1 MDTVAGGRQSGSG
14 IRPGPACHTIV
25 TSGLAVRGRIPP
37 AFCPTRMIGTTL
49 SILGSLGM
57 FLFGMKIMSESLQ
70 KLSGEK
76 LRGIMRSMTG
86 NRFAGVGTG
95 FLVTCLV
102 QSSSAST
109 VMMVSFVNAGLL
121 TLAESIGMIMGA
133 NIGTTTTFWLV
144 SFFGFKFS
152 ISAIALPIM
161 GLALPLLF
169 ARKPRLRNTGEFCM
183 GFGLLFLGLMFLKD
197 SVPDIRS
204 NPEVLE
210 FIKDYSGRGLSSTLI
225 FLGFGILLT
234 IVVQSSSVAG
244 AITLTMAYKGW
255 IDFPT
260 ACAITL
266 GENIGTTIT
275 ANLAALGGNVQAKR
289 AARVHF
295 IFNVIGVI
303 WAVLLFTPFT
313 GLIQTLIPGDATDP
327 VHMPLHMAAFH
338 SLFNILNTA
347 LLIGFVP
354 QLARLSE
361 RLVKDDAAKPRDH
374 VGYESPLV
382 PHTGELNLAE
392 AERDVQRMGAITRE
406 LVTGFSTLFEEAP
419 ADLEAR
425 VKELKELEKESDRRA
440 IETTNYLLR
449 CTSGGVSEE
458 TMARVTSMLR
468 VVAELEDIC
477 DCGYRLVL
485 LAERKHRKQRV
496 LPPEVFKQVRDFSQL
511 LLQFMDFY
519 SSRLTTGVATADM
532 ETAYQLENLIDSF
545 RKTLR
550 KESVRRMRLSG
561 DVIKAEMLYIDMLS
575 NMESIGNHS
584 LNVLQ
589 ALRHES

>member
-1 MDTVAGGRQSGSG
+1 
-14 IRPGPACHTIV
+14 
-25 TSGLAVRGRIPP
+25 
-37 AFCPTRMIGTTL
+37 MIGTTL

-57 FLFGMKIMSESLQ
+57 FLFGMKIMSEALQ

-76 LRGIMRSMTG
+76 MRGIMRTMTG
-86 NRFAGVGTG
+86 NRFAGVGSG

-109 VMMVSFVNAGLL
+109 VMIVSFVNAGLL

-169 ARKPRLRNTGEFCM
+169 ARKPKFRNAGEFFM

-197 SVPDIRS
+197 SVPDINQ
-204 NPEVLE
+204 NPEIIH
-210 FIKDYSGRGLSSTLI
+210 FITSLSGHGILSTLMFI
-225 FLGFGILLT
+225 GVGALLT
-234 IVVQSSSVAG
+234 VVVQSSSVAG
-244 AITLTMAYKGW
+244 AITLTMAFKGW

-275 ANLAALGGNVQAKR
+275 ANAAALGGNVQAKR
-289 AARVHF
+289 AARAHF
-295 IFNVIGVI
+295 IFNIIGVT
-303 WAVLLFTPFT
+303 WAVAVFTPFVT
-313 GLIQTLIPGDATDP
+313 FIQNLIPTDANNP
-327 VHMPLHMAAFH
+327 LHMPIHMAAFH
-338 SLFNILNTA
+338 TFFNVANTA

-361 RLVKDDAAKPRDH
+361 RLVKDRPDAAKPSRDH

-382 PHTGELNLAE
+382 PQTGELNFAE
-392 AERDVQRMGAITRE
+392 AERDVQRMGQITRE
-406 LVTGFSTLFEEAP
+406 LLTGFADLFENAP
-419 ADLEAR
+419 ATPEELEAR
-425 VKELKELEKESDRRA
+425 VKQAKTLEKESDRRA
-440 IETTNYLLR
+440 LDTTQYLLA
-449 CTSGGVSEE
+449 CAAGGLSDA
-458 TMARVTSMLR
+458 TRNRVTAMLR

-477 DCGYRLVL
+477 DCGYRLVV
-485 LAERKHRKQRV
+485 LAERRHRKRRE
-496 LPPEVFKQVRDFSQL
+496 LSPTSLKQVREFSQL
-511 LLQFMDFY
+511 VLQFMDFY
-519 SSRLTTGVATADM
+519 SSRLTTGVPLSDM
-532 ETAYQLENLIDSF
+532 ETAFQLENLIDSF
-545 RKTLR
+545 RKNLR
-550 KESVRRMRLSG
+550 KESMQRMRLSA
-561 DVIKAEMLYIDMLS
+561 DAIKSEMLYIDVIN

-584 LNVLQ
+584 LNILQ
-589 ALRHES
+589 SLRHGGTE

>member
-1 MDTVAGGRQSGSG
+1 
-14 IRPGPACHTIV
+14 
-25 TSGLAVRGRIPP
+25 
-37 AFCPTRMIGTTL
+37 MIGTTL

-70 KLSGEK
+70 KLSGER
-76 LRGIMRSMTG
+76 LRGIMRTMTG

-95 FLVTCLV
+95 FLVTCMV

-121 TLAESIGMIMGA
+121 TLVEAIGMIMGA

-152 ISAIALPIM
+152 ISAVALPIM

-169 ARKPRLRNTGEFCM
+169 ARKPRLRNLGEFCM
-183 GFGLLFLGLMFLKD
+183 GFGLLFIGLMFLKD
-197 SVPDIRS
+197 AVPDIKN

-210 FIKDYSGRGLSSTLI
+210 FIKDYTGHGLASTLI

-234 IVVQSSSVAG
+234 IIVQSSSVAG

-295 IFNVIGVI
+295 IFNVIGVV
-303 WAVLLFTPFT
+303 WAIALFNPFVNFVQD
-313 GLIQTLIPGDATDP
+313 LVPADATDP

-338 SLFNILNTA
+338 TLFNVLNTA

-354 QLARLSE
+354 QLARLAE
-361 RLVKDDAAKPRDH
+361 RLVKDRPAKPARDH
-374 VGYESPLV
+374 MDYDSPLV
-382 PHTGELNLAE
+382 PRTGELNLAE
-392 AERDVQRMGAITRE
+392 AERDLQRMGAITRE
-406 LVTGFSTLFEEAP
+406 LVMGFSDLFENPP

-425 VKELKELEKESDRRA
+425 MTELKELEKESDRRA
-440 IETTNYLLR
+440 LATTQYLLR
-449 CTSGGVSEE
+449 CASGGLSEE
-458 TMARVTSMLR
+458 TRARVTSMLR

-485 LAERKHRKQRV
+485 LAERKHRKRRQH
-496 LPPEVFKQVRDFSQL
+496 PPEVTRQVRDFSQL

-519 SSRLTTGVATADM
+519 SSRLTTGVVTADM
-532 ETAYQLENLIDSF
+532 ETAYQLENLIDAF
-545 RKTLR
+545 RKNLR
-550 KESVRRMRLSG
+550 KESVRRMRVSG
-561 DVIKAEMLYIDMLS
+561 DVIKAEMLYIDMLN

>member
-1 MDTVAGGRQSGSG
+1 MIT
-14 IRPGPACHTIV
+14 TIL
-25 TSGLAVRGRIPP
+25 T
-37 AFCPTRMIGTTL
+37 
-49 SILGSLGM
+49 ILGSLGM
-57 FLFGMKIMSESLQ
+57 FLFGMKIMSEALQ

-76 LRGIMRSMTG
+76 LRSIIRTVTG
-86 NRFAGVGTG
+86 NRFIGVGTG

-121 TLAESIGMIMGA
+121 TVVEAIGMIMGA

-144 SFFGFKFS
+144 SFFGFKVS
-152 ISAIALPIM
+152 ISAVALPLM

-169 ARKPRLRNTGEFCM
+169 ARKTKLRDTGEFIM

-197 SVPDIRS
+197 AVPDIKN
-204 NPEVLE
+204 NPEVLQ
-210 FIKDYSGRGLSSTLI
+210 FITNFSGHGIISVLT
-225 FLGFGILLT
+225 FFGFGILLT
-234 IVVQSSSVAG
+234 LVVQSSSVAG
-244 AITLTMAYKGW
+244 AITLTMAFKGW

-266 GENIGTTIT
+266 GENVGTTIT
-275 ANLAALGGNVQAKR
+275 ANLAALGANVPAKR

-295 IFNVIGVI
+295 VFNIIGVI
-303 WAVLLFTPFT
+303 WAIAFFVPFT
-313 GLIQTLIPGDATDP
+313 GFIDWLMPGDATAP
-327 VHMPLHMAAFH
+327 SAMPIHMAAFH
-338 SLFNILNTA
+338 TLFNVINTA

-354 QLARLSE
+354 QLARLAE
-361 RLVKDDAAKPRDH
+361 RMVKDTSTRGPDH
-374 VGYESPLV
+374 VSYDSALI

-406 LVTGFSTLFEEAP
+406 LVTGFSDLFVTTDTDP
-419 ADLEAR
+419 VSLETR
-425 VKELKELEKESDRRA
+425 VKAFKELEKESDRRA

-449 CTSGGVSEE
+449 CTSSGVSDA
-458 TMARVTSMLR
+458 TMLRVTSMLR

-485 LAERKHRKQRV
+485 LAERKHRKLRE
-496 LPPEVFKQVRDFSQL
+496 LPEEANKHVRDFAQL
-511 LLQFMDFY
+511 VLQFMDFY
-519 SSRLTTGVATADM
+519 SSRLNTGVPASDM
-532 ETAYQLENLIDSF
+532 ETAYQLEDMIDSF
-545 RKTLR
+545 RKKLR
-550 KESVRRMRLSG
+550 KASMQRMGNSAE
-561 DVIKAEMLYIDMLS
+561 VIKAEMLYIDILN

-589 ALRHES
+589 SLRHGGE

>member
-1 MDTVAGGRQSGSG
+1 
-14 IRPGPACHTIV
+14 
-25 TSGLAVRGRIPP
+25 
-37 AFCPTRMIGTTL
+37 MIGTTL

-70 KLSGEK
+70 KLSGER
-76 LRGIMRSMTG
+76 LRGIMRTMTG

-95 FLVTCLV
+95 FLVTCMV

-121 TLAESIGMIMGA
+121 TLVEAIGMIMGA

-152 ISAIALPIM
+152 ISAIALPVM

-169 ARKPRLRNTGEFCM
+169 ARKPRLRNLGEFCM
-183 GFGLLFLGLMFLKD
+183 GFGLLFIGLMFLKD
-197 SVPDIRS
+197 AVPDIKN
-204 NPEVLE
+204 NPEVLG
-210 FIKDYSGRGLSSTLI
+210 FIKDYTGRGLASTLI

-234 IVVQSSSVAG
+234 IIVQSSSVAG

-295 IFNVIGVI
+295 IFNVIGVV
-303 WAVLLFTPFT
+303 WAIALFNPFVNFVQD
-313 GLIQTLIPGDATDP
+313 LVPADATDP

-338 SLFNILNTA
+338 TLFNVLNTA

-354 QLARLSE
+354 QLARLAE
-361 RLVKDDAAKPRDH
+361 RLVKDKATAPARDH
-374 VGYESPLV
+374 MDYDSPLV
-382 PHTGELNLAE
+382 PRTGELNLAE
-392 AERDVQRMGAITRE
+392 AERDLQRMGAITRE
-406 LVTGFSTLFEEAP
+406 LVMGFSDLFENPP

-425 VKELKELEKESDRRA
+425 MIELKELEKESDRRA
-440 IETTNYLLR
+440 LATTQYLLR
-449 CTSGGVSEE
+449 CASGGLSEE
-458 TMARVTSMLR
+458 TRARVTSMLR

-477 DCGYRLVL
+477 DCGYRLVM
-485 LAERKHRKQRV
+485 LAERKHRKRRQH
-496 LPPEVFKQVRDFSQL
+496 PPEVTKQVRDFSQL

-519 SSRLTTGVATADM
+519 SSRLTTGVVTADM
-532 ETAYQLENLIDSF
+532 ETAYQLENLIDAF
-545 RKTLR
+545 RKNLR
-550 KESVRRMRLSG
+550 KESVRRMRVSG
-561 DVIKAEMLYIDMLS
+561 DVIKAEMLYIDMLN

>member
-1 MDTVAGGRQSGSG
+1 
-14 IRPGPACHTIV
+14 
-25 TSGLAVRGRIPP
+25 
-37 AFCPTRMIGTTL
+37 MIGTTL
-49 SILGSLGM
+49 SLLGSLGM
-57 FLFGMKIMSESLQ
+57 FLFGMKVMSESLQ
-70 KLSGEK
+70 KLSGER
-76 LRGIMRSMTG
+76 LRSILRTMTS

-109 VMMVSFVNAGLL
+109 VMVVSFVNAQLL
-121 TLAESIGMIMGA
+121 TLSQAIGLIMGA

-169 ARKPRLRNTGEFCM
+169 ARKPKLRDTGEFLM

-197 SVPDIRS
+197 SVPDIKN
-204 NPEVLE
+204 NPEVLK
-210 FIKDYSGRGLSSTLI
+210 FITAYAHHGFPSILL
-225 FLGFGILLT
+225 FLGFGVILT
-234 IVVQSSSVAG
+234 IIVQSSSVAG

-275 ANLAALGGNVQAKR
+275 ANLAALGGNVEAKR
-289 AARVHF
+289 AARVHL
-295 IFNVIGVI
+295 IFNLIGVV
-303 WAVLLFTPFT
+303 WALCLFTPFVSMIDF
-313 GLIQTLIPGDATDP
+313 LVPGDATDP
-327 VHMPLHMAAFH
+327 VHMPLHMAAYH

-347 LLIGFVP
+347 LLVGFVP
-354 QLARLSE
+354 QLARLAE
-361 RLVKDDAAKPRDH
+361 RIVKSDLQRGPGH
-374 VGYESPLV
+374 VGYESPFV
-382 PHTGELNLAE
+382 PQTGELNFAE

-406 LVTGFSTLFEEAP
+406 LVVGFADLFENAP
-419 ADLEAR
+419 ADAAALEAR
-425 VKELKELEKESDRRA
+425 VKQAKELEKESDRRA
-440 IETTNYLLR
+440 LETTQYLLA
-449 CTSGGVSEE
+449 CAAGGLSE
-458 TMARVTSMLR
+458 TTRSRVTALLR

-485 LAERKHRKQRV
+485 LAERRHRKRRE
-496 LPPEVFKQVRDFSQL
+496 LPTATLKQVREFGQL
-511 LLQFMDFY
+511 VLQFMDFY
-519 SSRLTTGVATADM
+519 SGRLSTGVPLSDM
-532 ETAYQLENLIDSF
+532 ETAFQLENLIDSF
-545 RKTLR
+545 RKSLR
-550 KESVRRMRLSG
+550 KESMQRMRLSA
-561 DVIKAEMLYIDMLS
+561 DAIKSEMLYIDVLN

-589 ALRHES
+589 ALRHEN

>member
-1 MDTVAGGRQSGSG
+1 
-14 IRPGPACHTIV
+14 
-25 TSGLAVRGRIPP
+25 
-37 AFCPTRMIGTTL
+37 
-49 SILGSLGM
+49 M
-57 FLFGMKIMSESLQ
+57 FLFGMKTMSEALQ

-76 LRGIMRSMTG
+76 LRGVMRTMAG
-86 NRFAGVGTG
+86 NRFAGVGSG

-121 TLAESIGMIMGA
+121 TLVEAIGMIMGA

-152 ISAIALPIM
+152 ISAIALPVM

-169 ARKPRLRNTGEFCM
+169 ARKAKLRDTGEFFM

-197 SVPDIRS
+197 SVPDIKS

-210 FIKDYSGRGLSSTLI
+210 FIKDFSGFGFGSTLI
-225 FLGFGILLT
+225 FFVFGIGLT
-234 IVVQSSSVAG
+234 LIVQSSSVAG
-244 AITLTMAYKGW
+244 AITLTMAFKGW

-266 GENIGTTIT
+266 GENVGTTIT

-295 IFNVIGVI
+295 VFNIIGVI
-303 WAVLLFTPFT
+303 WAMALFTPFI
-313 GLIQTLIPGDATDP
+313 GFIERLMPGNATDP
-327 VHMPLHMAAFH
+327 LHMPMHMAAFH
-338 SLFNILNTA
+338 TLFNIANTA

-354 QLARLSE
+354 QLARLAE
-361 RLVKDDAAKPRDH
+361 RMVKDNPAAPSRDH
-374 VGYESPLV
+374 VAYESPLV

-392 AERDVQRMGAITRE
+392 AERDVQRMGQITRE
-406 LVTGFSTLFEEAP
+406 LVTGFTDLFENPP
-419 ADLEAR
+419 ADPAELELR
-425 VKELKELEKESDRRA
+425 VKAYKELEKESDRRA
-440 IETTNYLLR
+440 IETTRYLLR
-449 CTSGGVSEE
+449 CTASGVSEA
-458 TMARVTSMLR
+458 TMSRVTGMLR

-477 DCGYRLVL
+477 DCGYRLVV
-485 LAERKHRKQRV
+485 LAERKHRKNRD
-496 LPPEVFKQVRDFSQL
+496 LPIEARKQVRDFSQL
-511 LLQFMDFY
+511 VLQFIDFY
-519 SSRLTTGVATADM
+519 SGRLNTGVPVADM
-532 ETAYQLENLIDSF
+532 ETAYQLEDLIDTF
-545 RKTLR
+545 RKNLR
-550 KESVRRMRLSG
+550 KASMQRMSNSAE
-561 DVIKAEMLYIDMLS
+561 VIKAEMLYIDILN

-589 ALRHES
+589 SLRHGGE